1 MKNRRMK
8 AGCCCPQSP
17 NCATVCAVHPGSF
30 CLPPLGWELGGAL
43 QHPCLSASCSRM
55 TETLSQG
62 TQAGLW
68 GGRGKTLGC
77 VVSCSCPTESQLRCP
92 GRGTKEAEMSQRLQ
106 EEKEPECVSECVCV
120 ASSCSSCFLG
130 WPEFEMHTD
139 QTGSRA
145 RASEVMGK

>member
-1 MKNRRMK
+1 MK

-30 CLPPLGWELGGAL
+30 CLPPLGWELGGEL
-43 QHPCLSASCSRM
+43 QHPRLSASCSRM

-106 EEKEPECVSECVCV
+106 EEKEPECVSVCV
-120 ASSCSSCFLG
+120 WPPHALPASWGGLSLKCTQIRLAPELG
-130 WPEFEMHTD
+130 RPRSW
-139 QTGSRA
+139 
-145 RASEVMGK
+145 ASDHPCT